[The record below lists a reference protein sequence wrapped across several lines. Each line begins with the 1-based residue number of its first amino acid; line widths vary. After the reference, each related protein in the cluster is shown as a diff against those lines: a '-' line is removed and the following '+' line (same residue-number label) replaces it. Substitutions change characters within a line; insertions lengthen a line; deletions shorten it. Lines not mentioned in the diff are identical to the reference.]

1 MKLKKVLALVVLIAV
16 CMSLCGCD
24 LFTTPTEELVAP
36 PELTGDMY
44 PIAEALS
51 ESAKGEYT
59 LRYPSRGERRS
70 AIVLED
76 INLDGILEA
85 FAFYSTV
92 EDETTVMHI
101 NVISR
106 IDNVW
111 ESVADVA
118 INAIGVERVDFSDL
132 DGDSVKEIV
141 IGWEIYGSSEK
152 ELSVYSYKDKNFAQ
166 RLQQKYTG
174 FLCGD
179 LDNNGDNEIFIHLLN
194 TSEGTNQA
202 LVFNFD
208 ENGTQ
213 QTAGCVMDS
222 AVKTASA
229 PILSTLSSGT
239 PAIYIDE
246 IKGIGAI
253 TEVLYLSKGEL
264 VNPLLDTEGTMEN
277 TGTLR
282 AASLSCK
289 DINHDGIVEIP
300 VASDLP
306 SADGSTEG
314 IYYTNWCSFNGESLT
329 VKQITVVNSID
340 GYYLSVPTRL
350 VGNIAI
356 SKDTDNHRRVIY
368 TYDAKEQTVGERIF
382 TITALD
388 ADEWDD
394 EDFDR
399 KDMTELYRAGDRV
412 FTVSVSSTQTK
423 YNVTLEEV
431 QKMFNIS
438 E

>member
-1 MKLKKVLALVVLIAV
+1 MKLKKLLILLVVTAL
-16 CMSLCGCD
+16 CMSLCGCE
-24 LFTTPTEELVAP
+24 LFTTPTEELVSP

-44 PIAEALS
+44 PISEALS
-51 ESAKGEYT
+51 QSINGEYT
-59 LRYPSRGERRS
+59 LRYPSRGDRRS

-76 INLDGILEA
+76 INNDGVFEA

-92 EDETTVMHI
+92 NDETTVMHL
-101 NVISR
+101 NVIGYK
-106 IDNVW
+106 DNKW
-111 ESVADVA
+111 ESVAEHT

-152 ELSVYSYKDKNFAQ
+152 ELGVYSYKDNNFTQ

-179 LDNNGDNEIFIHLLN
+179 LDSNGDNEIFIHLLN
-194 TSEGTNQA
+194 TSEATNSA

-208 ENGTQ
+208 QNGTQ
-213 QTAGCVMDS
+213 QTAGCIMDS
-222 AVKTASA
+222 AVKTASE
-229 PILSTLSSGT
+229 PVLSTLSSGV
-239 PAIYIDE
+239 PAVYIDE
-246 IKGIGAI
+246 IKGIGAV

-264 VNPLLDTEGTMEN
+264 VNPLLDTENTMEN

-282 AASLSCK
+282 AASISCT

-306 SADGSTEG
+306 SADGSAEG
-314 IYYTNWCSFNGESLT
+314 IYYTNWCSFNGENLT

-340 GYYLSVPTRL
+340 GYYLAVPNRL

-356 SKDTDNHRRVIY
+356 SKDTDNHRRVVY
-368 TYDAKEQTVGERIF
+368 TYDAAEQTVGERIF
-382 TITALD
+382 TITALE
-388 ADEWDD
+388 AKEWDD
-394 EDFDR
+394 EEFDR
-399 KDMTELYRAGDRV
+399 KDMQELYRKGETV
-412 FTVSVSSTQTK
+412 FAVSVSSTQTQYK
-423 YNVTLEEV
+423 VTLEEI
-431 QKMFNIS
+431 QDMFNVS